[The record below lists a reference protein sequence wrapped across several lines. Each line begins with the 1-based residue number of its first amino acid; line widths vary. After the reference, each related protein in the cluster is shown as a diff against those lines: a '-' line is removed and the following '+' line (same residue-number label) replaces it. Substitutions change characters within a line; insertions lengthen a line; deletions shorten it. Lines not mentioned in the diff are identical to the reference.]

1 MYFDHARTLEW
12 CGEVAEVVRT
22 HPAVAAG
29 DVGLF
34 VLPSFPSVVDAI
46 DTFEGTGVDVGAQD
60 LFWEDRGA
68 YTGEVSGRDLAAIG
82 CTYAAIG
89 HAERRSVL
97 GEDDRM
103 TGAKLSA
110 AFRNGLTPVI
120 CIGEKEYSNAERAAQ
135 ECIAELEALLVNSD
149 VPRGAPVVLAYEPEW
164 AIGAAKAAS
173 PEHVAEVA
181 DRLRSWLDDNPLFS
195 RARVIYG
202 GSAGP
207 GTLTE
212 LGSSVDGLFLGRFAH
227 DPYALRDILDE
238 SLAR

>member
-1 MYFDHARTLEW
+1 M
-12 CGEVAEVVRT
+12 
-22 HPAVAAG
+22 
-29 DVGLF
+29 GLF
-34 VLPSFPSVVDAI
+34 VLPSFPSLVDAI
-46 DTFEGTGVDVGAQD
+46 EAFQGTGVEVGAQD

-68 YTGEVSGRDLAAIG
+68 YTGEVSGLDLSLIG
-82 CTYAAIG
+82 CTYVAIG

-110 AFRNGLTPVI
+110 ALRNGLTPVI
-120 CIGEKEYSNAERAAQ
+120 CIGEKEQTDAARAVR
-135 ECIAELEALLVNSD
+135 ECIDELEALLVNSE
-149 VPRGAPVVLAYEPEW
+149 VTHGAPVILAYEPRW

-181 DRLRSWLDDNPLFS
+181 DRLRTWLDDHPLFS
-195 RARVIYG
+195 QARVIYG

-227 DPYALRDILDE
+227 DPDALRGILDE
-238 SLAR
+238 SLARKGTEPSMEGGTK